1 MVFIR
6 GKLNRKAT
14 TKGKDQGFTLVEV
27 MVVAAILVLLAGVAV
42 PQLFKSFEDARKQK
56 LEVDAKQ
63 IQVVKD
69 RAILEARLQGRT
81 LANTGKWEVMTPA
94 VLSATYGL
102 TVTVTEGVKFS
113 YMYVTAEQSTITK
126 AAYSVVMVEYGT
138 PAQVYYTDS
147 GKWSATK

>member
-1 MVFIR
+1 
-6 GKLNRKAT
+6 
-14 TKGKDQGFTLVEV
+14 
-27 MVVAAILVLLAGVAV
+27 
-42 PQLFKSFEDARKQK
+42 
-56 LEVDAKQ
+56 VDAKQ

>member
-63 IQVVKD
+63 IQV
-69 RAILEARLQGRT
+69 
-81 LANTGKWEVMTPA
+81 
-94 VLSATYGL
+94 
-102 TVTVTEGVKFS
+102 
-113 YMYVTAEQSTITK
+113 
-126 AAYSVVMVEYGT
+126 
-138 PAQVYYTDS
+138 
-147 GKWSATK
+147 